1 MDLADLITLPSGKP
15 YRRARRHQSPPP
27 PNSHL
32 ISSLVLLFL
41 IFYLSLTSSSFRLK
55 KIFREQP
62 SQLAETKC
70 VLSLLNSSVLLLVQ
84 SVLALRCVLYVIS

>member
-1 MDLADLITLPSGKP
+1 VSGVRCEVEEGRHGMDLADLITLPSGKP

-55 KIFREQP
+55 KN
-62 SQLAETKC
+62 
-70 VLSLLNSSVLLLVQ
+70 LS
-84 SVLALRCVLYVIS
+84 

>member
-55 KIFREQP
+55 KKSFV
-62 SQLAETKC
+62 SNLAN
-70 VLSLLNSSVLLLVQ
+70 LQRRSLCFLCLIPP
-84 SVLALRCVLYVIS
+84 CYF